1 MSGVLDALEL
11 IAEILVPVL
20 RAVKDGRDLSPE
32 ERVMVSVRVDM
43 VGDRLRKA
51 SGREKPAA

>member
-1 MSGVLDALEL
+1 MSGILDALEL

-43 VGDRLRKA
+43 VGDRLRAA
-51 SGREKPAA
+51 SGRE

>member
-1 MSGVLDALEL
+1 MSAVFEALEL

-20 RAVKDGRDLSPE
+20 KAVREGRDLDPAE
-32 ERVMVSVRVDM
+32 KALVSARVDS

-51 SGREKPAA
+51 SGRE